1 MTVSLA
7 HRSNRLKLRVVKTV
21 DNEDDLNEAVING
34 YITLVRKLERNPK
47 LYSEYLLLKNY
58 RTKRY
63 VNVPSRTIY
72 RQHGRG
78 ILEFPETDWELVLK
92 YDHYH
97 RTIRKNKSWAAYII
111 PARPVV
117 GERFY
122 IEDIIEDI
130 FIQKFFFHNIISAS
144 DGEAIWNGN
153 NLEIDHKLY
162 ESFTIVG

>member
-1 MTVSLA
+1 MTANIA

-21 DNEDDLNEAVING
+21 DNKNDLNEAVING

-47 LYSEYLLLKNY
+47 LNREYLLLKNY
-58 RTKRY
+58 QTKRY

-72 RQHGRG
+72 RQHGRST
-78 ILEFPETDWELVLK
+78 LEFPDTEWELVLK

-97 RTIRKNKSWAAYII
+97 RSLRKNKPWAAYVI
-111 PARPVV
+111 PARPVI

-130 FIQKFFFHNIISAS
+130 FITKFWDNIISAS

-153 NLEIDHKLY
+153 NLEIDYKLY
-162 ESFTIVG
+162 DSFTIVG